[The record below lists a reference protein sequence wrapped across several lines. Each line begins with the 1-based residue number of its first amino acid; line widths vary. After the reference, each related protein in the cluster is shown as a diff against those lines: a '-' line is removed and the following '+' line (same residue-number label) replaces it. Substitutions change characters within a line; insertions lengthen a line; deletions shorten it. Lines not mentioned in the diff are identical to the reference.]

1 MRTTHQSGTVGAFA
15 LAGSF
20 VAASLVAAAPVN
32 AAPVSGATAV
42 IARSADQSLV
52 QKVEFLRK
60 PDGSVVYKRPDF
72 SGSGPFL
79 FYYRGYA
86 YPYYPG
92 YTYRKER
99 GELLPQDVPH
109 RVKVRQ

>member
-1 MRTTHQSGTVGAFA
+1 MRSIILGA
-15 LAGSF
+15 LAVSAS
-20 VAASLVAAAPVN
+20 AALAATAAAAPV
-32 AAPVSGATAV
+32 AGLSRMATIDGA
-42 IARSADQSLV
+42 SMLQE
-52 QKVEFLRK
+52 VEFLRR

-72 SGSGPFL
+72 SGKGPFL

-92 YTYRKER
+92 YTYRQER

>member
-1 MRTTHQSGTVGAFA
+1 MRTTHLSVTAGVA
-15 LAGSF
+15 LA
-20 VAASLVAAAPVN
+20 VSLVAAAPVS
-32 AAPVSGATAV
+32 AAPVV
-42 IARSADQSLV
+42 ISRPVDQSFV